1 MYESIGSPS
10 KKIWMSCN
18 PLSYRKLFGPAAS
31 VGSNISEKEFATV
44 KGQVVET
51 AKVSD
56 YQGERYGNYLTLMDG
71 RILREYMDHNG
82 NLNYQ
87 FVSAIPE
94 SRLEPVNEE
103 KNPFQK
109 TMSSFG
115 EIGSDIWS
123 GLQERGSKATDSW
136 YDFGNYLTLGALDLG
151 QDAYA
156 GLQYNAENMTNSPK
170 DFANW
175 ATIGAADMVEAA
187 VIPEEAFSKEHW
199 MASFGVFLTGAGVRG
214 VTPRNTGVSNTNSR

>member
-87 FVSAIPE
+87 FVSEIPE

-175 ATIGAADMVEAA
+175 ATMGAVDMVETA
-187 VIPEEAFSKEHW
+187 VNPEEAFSKEH
-199 MASFGVFLTGAGVRG
+199 
-214 VTPRNTGVSNTNSR
+214 